1 MFCADPWTGRTD
13 LTAGALELWVST
25 LAGATLTGASSVTD
39 LLVGSQA
46 GRGVQRTVTGTACPV
61 GITYTHPT
69 LTVTMSCHNTT
80 HRVRDD
86 PLKFKHHLIL

>member
-1 MFCADPWTGRTD
+1 MFCADSWTGGTD
-13 LTAGALELWVST
+13 LTGRPLELGVSA
-25 LAGATLTGASSVTD
+25 LAGATLTGAPAITD
-39 LLVGSQA
+39 LLVRGQA
-46 GRGVQRTVTGTACPV
+46 GCGVQRTVTGTACPV